1 MKKKR
6 RGFSIGKL
14 FNNDRFVLIFSV
26 FVAIVLWFVMA
37 TVNTEERPRVIYDV
51 PISVELSKEAKEQG
65 YQVFEQSDMTAK
77 VSVTGNSLVVN
88 QLTKN
93 DVKVEAQ
100 VSSNNG
106 SGKFTVNLVATKQSQ
121 LTDYKIASVDPGSVI
136 INVDK
141 YKEVTLDI
149 SKEIKYTVND
159 DYFVN
164 SPVLSF
170 DTVTLSGP
178 EAEIAKVSKVSV
190 AYTVREP
197 LTETVKFTTKL
208 VLQDANGNE
217 IPNSDELIH
226 FSNDVNEVE
235 VTIPVLSR
243 ATVPIDVTYT
253 NKPEKLDL
261 TNIMRMDYQSIEVGG
276 SKQDLANLKSISL
289 LPIDFSNISPER
301 NSVVMSV
308 DLLANFTN
316 LSNLYTVNVSF
327 DLAEF
332 TTKTMNVEQFV
343 TKNLGS
349 GQTAD
354 IATKNL
360 AVTIVGPKD
369 VIDNISPS
377 DLYGEIDMTGKE
389 HFAGSTEMPVKISVK
404 NPEYRAWAYGN
415 YKVNVTITPTTSS
428 QTE

>member
-14 FNNDRFVLIFSV
+14 FNNDRFVLVFSV
-26 FVAIVLWFVMA
+26 FVAIILWFAMA

-65 YQVFEQSDMTAK
+65 YQIFEQSDMTAK

-88 QLTKN
+88 QLTKD

-100 VSSNNG
+100 VSNNG
-106 SGKFTVNLVATKQSQ
+106 VGKFTVNLVATKQSQ
-121 LTDYKIASVDPGSVI
+121 LIDYEISSVDPGSVI
-136 INVDK
+136 VNVDK
-141 YKEVTLDI
+141 YKEVTMDILD
-149 SKEIKYTVND
+149 EIKYTVND

-164 SPVLSF
+164 SPVLSS

-178 EAEIAKVSKVSV
+178 ETEVTKVAKVSV

-208 VLQDANGNE
+208 VLQDASGNE
-217 IPNSDELIH
+217 IPNSDGLIH

-308 DLLANFTN
+308 DLPANFTN

-327 DLAEF
+327 DLTEF

-354 IATKNL
+354 ITTKNL

-389 HFAGSTEMPVKISVK
+389 DFTGSTEMPIKISVK

-415 YKVNVTITPTTSS
+415 YKVNVTVTPTTNSKI
-428 QTE
+428 E